1 MRWHGALRRSAG
13 LPLGIQP
20 STAMAMVARQRGIQV
35 VQAVAE
41 ALPFMDETFDFA
53 LMVTTS
59 EIIAF
64 EIHVLR
70 PVIC

>member
-1 MRWHGALRRSAG
+1 
-13 LPLGIQP
+13 
-20 STAMAMVARQRGIQV
+20 MAMVARQRGIQV

-59 EIIAF
+59 DIIAF